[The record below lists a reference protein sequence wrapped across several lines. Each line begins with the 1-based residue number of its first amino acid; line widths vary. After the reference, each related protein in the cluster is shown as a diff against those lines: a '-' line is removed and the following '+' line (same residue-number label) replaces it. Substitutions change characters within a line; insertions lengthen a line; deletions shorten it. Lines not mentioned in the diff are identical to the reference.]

1 MIPQTIQ
8 IKNFL
13 SYGAEKQTIDFSPY
27 HLICLSGKNGH
38 GKSAL
43 LDAITWAIWGCAR
56 KVSSVSKADQGLLRL
71 GETNMA
77 VTLDFVANNTLYRV
91 KREFTLAY
99 GKAYTQ
105 LEFGTICPETNTFI
119 PLTDKTLRATQKKI
133 EQAIGLDFTT
143 FVNTAFLRQGNSNE
157 FSKRSPKDRKEII
170 AAILD
175 LAQYD
180 AIKKR
185 ALEHAKQAHNEKQT
199 LATLCEKITQEV
211 DKKEELQKQLTLVTQ
226 TLTTINTQEQ
236 KQTKQKNELQKRRD
250 TLQKQQQECTK
261 ITEQHAQQQRMFDER
276 IDELRINRTQWRTIH
291 KKTRTLP
298 QSDKLITQK
307 KELLAQIK
315 LTQQQ
320 IQQELIIKNEL
331 LEKKELL
338 HKLQQELTIQHN
350 KQTQKEQNQLHTLNA
365 QHQTTTLENKR
376 TTDELHTTITTIEKN
391 GIEEQKCTQEL
402 QTLQKQCK
410 NVAAITKQFEKRKE
424 HYQRYVAQ
432 HNLIANE
439 LKKSADK
446 QNVMHD
452 LTNPS
457 CPLCEQTISA
467 QRKRFLQKKCD
478 QQDKQMQNTKK
489 RLDRILPILKQLLI
503 DQHTQLQTFAESQK
517 TIQQLEQTT
526 TELARQKQTLQ
537 TTHATLEKQITKLNK
552 LLKTE
557 QQKIDLQTKIIA
569 QLSKQHAEICNTQT
583 KSLRSEIEKRT
594 KEIATYT
601 NTQKQS
607 TEQSQQLDAID
618 KQLEELQT
626 LHQEKNK
633 QHERKLTVSRLCIAL
648 KKQKITVVNLR
659 KKITDLQRIIT
670 KTEQEITADYQMLQ
684 KNKQLT
690 TQEKE
695 HSLEEKG
702 KLTNAL
708 QKLEAL
714 AKEFNDYQKQIKQ
727 LNTVVNDYVTI
738 ASATSKNGIQGLLI
752 EDAIPEIE
760 HEANALLA
768 KLTDN
773 QAHIFIEP
781 MRDLKKGGTK
791 ETLDINISDSM
802 GIRPYELFS
811 GGEAFRIDFCLRIAI
826 SKLLARRAGT
836 SLQTLIIDEGF
847 GSQDEQGLAHIM
859 ETIYKIQD
867 DFEKVIIVSHL
878 SQLKHQFPVHFFV
891 EKLPHGSQVH
901 VLQQG

>member
-1 MIPQTIQ
+1 MIPQKIQ

-13 SYGAEKQTIDFSPY
+13 SYGVQRQTIDFAPY

-43 LDAITWAIWGCAR
+43 LDAITWAVWGCAR
-56 KVSSVSKADQGLLRL
+56 KVSNVSKADQGLLRL
-71 GETNMA
+71 GETNMS
-77 VTLDFVANNTLYRV
+77 VTFDFIANNTPYRV

-105 LEFGTICPETNTFI
+105 LEFGTINAENNFI

-133 EQAIGLDFTT
+133 EQIIGLDYAT
-143 FVNTAFLRQGNSNE
+143 FINTAFLRQGNSNE

-170 AAILD
+170 ATILD

-185 ALEHAKQAHNEKQT
+185 SLEHAKQANNEKQT

-211 DKKEELQKQLTLVTQ
+211 AKKEDLQKLLTLITQ
-226 TLTTINTQEQ
+226 TLTNVSTNERDHVKCKELIQEKREILQKNQLEKIKLNEQ
-236 KQTKQKNELQKRRD
+236 KTHQQK
-250 TLQKQQQECTK
+250 
-261 ITEQHAQQQRMFDER
+261 IFDER
-276 IDELRINRTQWRTIH
+276 LNELRTSRTQWRTIH

-298 QSDKLITQK
+298 QSNNLVKQK

-315 LTQQQ
+315 TSQQQ
-320 IQQELIIKNEL
+320 IQKELTLKNTL

-338 HKLQQELTIQHN
+338 HKQEQQLVKKQHEHTHN
-350 KQTQKEQNQLHTLNA
+350 EQKLLHTLNA
-365 QHQTTTLENKR
+365 EHHTTTLEHKR
-376 TTDELHTTITTIEKN
+376 IRNELHTTSTTIEQNNAKTKK
-391 GIEEQKCTQEL
+391 IAAEL
-402 QTLQKQCK
+402 QVAQKQC
-410 NVAAITKQFEKRKE
+410 NNIVTITKQFEKRKE
-424 HYQRYVAQ
+424 YYQRYVAQ
-432 HNLIANE
+432 RNVIINE
-439 LKKSADK
+439 LKKSSNK
-446 QNVMHD
+446 QQVMHD
-452 LTNPS
+452 LSNPS

-467 QRKRFLQKKCD
+467 QRKRFLQKKCN
-478 QQDKQMQNTKK
+478 QQNELMQHKHN
-489 RLDRILPILKQLLI
+489 RFDHILPKLKELLINQHKQIQSLNESHKTIEKLKQTSGDVSTQTNELTTLSKALL
-503 DQHTQLQTFAESQK
+503 
-517 TIQQLEQTT
+517 
-526 TELARQKQTLQ
+526 
-537 TTHATLEKQITKLNK
+537 
-552 LLKTE
+552 E
-557 QQKIDLQTKIIA
+557 QQKIVENQLLKEKKAIDTQTKNIAELTKQFEQQRCRQTKI
-569 QLSKQHAEICNTQT
+569 
-583 KSLRSEIEKRT
+583 LRDEIEKLQ
-594 KEIATYT
+594 KEITAYS
-601 NTQKQS
+601 NTQQQMIRQS
-607 TEQSQQLDAID
+607 KQLDDLD
-618 KQLEELQT
+618 KQLEELQN
-626 LHQEKNK
+626 LQQEKNK
-633 QHERKLTVSRLCIAL
+633 QDERKILVSKFCMTL
-648 KKQKITVVNLR
+648 KKQKQTLISLD
-659 KKITDLQRIIT
+659 KKITEIQSTIT
-670 KTEQEITADYQMLQ
+670 TIDKEVTDEYHAL
-684 KNKQLT
+684 KNKKNET
-690 TQEKE
+690 TREKE
-695 HSLEEKG
+695 QALEEKG

-708 QKLEAL
+708 QKIETLN
-714 AKEFNDYQKQIKQ
+714 KEYVDYQQQIKE
-727 LNTVVNDYVTI
+727 LSMVVNDYLII
-738 ASATSKNGIQGLLI
+738 ASATSKDGIQGLLI

-836 SLQTLIIDEGF
+836 ALQTLIIDEGF

-878 SQLKHQFPVHFFV
+878 PQLKHQFPIHFFV

-901 VLQQG
+901 VLEQG